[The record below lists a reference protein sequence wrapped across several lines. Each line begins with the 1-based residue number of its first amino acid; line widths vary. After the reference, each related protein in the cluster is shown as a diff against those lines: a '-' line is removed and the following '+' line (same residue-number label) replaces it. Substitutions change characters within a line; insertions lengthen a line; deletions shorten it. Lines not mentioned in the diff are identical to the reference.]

1 MASNSVPR
9 GLKVITLFL
18 EQQGIEFE
26 VVEHARTTTARA
38 EARAA
43 GISPDHMA
51 KAIAL
56 RDEAAY
62 FLAVI
67 PASERLD
74 LDKTRS
80 VLGASPALRFAT
92 EDEMR
97 SEFDVFEVGAL
108 APVPEVVRTTEVV
121 DERLLKPERVLLSGG
136 DHTHGVLI
144 DPHDLIQVVQPKVA
158 DICAR

>member
-1 MASNSVPR
+1 MASKSIPR

-38 EARAA
+38 EARAT
-43 GISPDHMA
+43 GISPDRVA

-67 PASERLD
+67 PASQRLD
-74 LDKTRS
+74 LEKARS
-80 VLGASPALRFAT
+80 ALGASPALRFAT

-97 SEFDVFEVGAL
+97 SEFDLFEVGAL

-121 DERLLKPERVLLSGG
+121 DERLLQPDRILLSGG

-144 DPHDLIQVVQPKVA
+144 GPHDLIQVVQPKVA